1 MRYSSIVRETFLKQ
15 GRYIVP
21 LCMYAADQPRRHLRE
36 HMNWG
41 LYLFCRG
48 ERTHTVGDLSAFRGL
63 HKPSSAAKEILQS
76 RQRPSSPFARL
87 TLADR

>member
-1 MRYSSIVRETFLKQ
+1 MFIFA
-15 GRYIVP
+15 
-21 LCMYAADQPRRHLRE
+21 CMLLTSLGGILLE

-48 ERTHTVGDLSAFRGL
+48 ERTRSVGDLSTFRGL
-63 HKPSSAAKEILQS
+63 HEPSGAAKEILQS